1 MENLKRHAE
10 ENLRRLAE
18 NPYPGRGIVLGRSH
32 GGRLLQFYWVMGR
45 SESSR
50 NRVLV
55 REGREVRTQALDP
68 AKVED
73 PSLVIYTCM
82 REARGQHLV
91 SNGDHTETLAE
102 AVAAGKSLHD
112 ALASISHEPDP
123 PHLTPRIAGGISPV
137 QTAAGA
143 GSPLAWLAIVKADR
157 FDGAR
162 SDRFFFQYADLPPG
176 YGWCLTTYRGDG
188 QPLPSFEGT
197 PYLLPLNGSEDDLLP
212 WLWHRLNEKNR
223 VAIVLKIIE
232 PDSST
237 DIRIVNKYG
246 GNGA

>member
-10 ENLRRLAE
+10 ENLRRLVE

-32 GGRLLQFYWVMGR
+32 GGRLLQYFWVMGR

-82 REARGQHLV
+82 REVRGHHLV
-91 SNGDHTETLAE
+91 SNGDHSDTLAD
-102 AVAAGKSLHD
+102 AVAVGNSLHD
-112 ALASISHEPDP
+112 VLATIGHEPDP
-123 PHLTPRIAGGISPV
+123 PHFTPRIAGCISPGTV
-137 QTAAGA
+137 G
-143 GSPLAWLAIVKADR
+143 PLAWLAIVKADR

-162 SDRFFFQYADLPPG
+162 SDRFFFQHCGAET
-176 YGWCLTTYRGDG
+176 W
-188 QPLPSFEGT
+188 
-197 PYLLPLNGSEDDLLP
+197 
-212 WLWHRLNEKNR
+212 KN
-223 VAIVLKIIE
+223 
-232 PDSST
+232 
-237 DIRIVNKYG
+237 
-246 GNGA
+246 

>member
-82 REARGQHLV
+82 REARGHHLV
-91 SNGDHTETLAE
+91 SNGDHTDTLAE

-112 ALASISHEPDP
+112 ALASIVRL
-123 PHLTPRIAGGISPV
+123 HLDRVVKRMADGHDIALVYDDSVVNYIVGRCLV
-137 QTAAGA
+137 QET
-143 GSPLAWLAIVKADR
+143 
-157 FDGAR
+157 GAR
-162 SDRFFFQYADLPPG
+162 VLIGFIEQHVLPRLSALWLDAFASRAP
-176 YGWCLTTYRGDG
+176 LTHIAIGMTDASAPPARA
-188 QPLPSFEGT
+188 LTFEATPSH
-197 PYLLPLNGSEDDLLP
+197 L
-212 WLWHRLNEKNR
+212 
-223 VAIVLKIIE
+223 VE
-232 PDSST
+232 PC
-237 DIRIVNKYG
+237 R
-246 GNGA
+246 

>member
-18 NPYPGRGIVLGRSH
+18 NPYPGRGIVLGRSP

-55 REGREVRTQALDP
+55 REGREVRTQALDL

-82 REARGQHLV
+82 REARGHHLV
-91 SNGDHTETLAE
+91 SNGDHTDTLAG
-102 AVAAGKSLHD
+102 AVAAGKSPHD
-112 ALASISHEPDP
+112 TLASISHEPDP
-123 PHLTPRIAGGISPV
+123 PHHTPRIAGCISAGPTPAG
-137 QTAAGA
+137 TAG
-143 GSPLAWLAIVKADR
+143 PLAWLAIVKADP

-162 SDRFFFQYADLPPG
+162 SHRFFFQYADLPAG

-188 QPLPSFEGT
+188 HPLPPFEGT
-197 PYLLPLNGSEDDLLP
+197 PYLLPLNGPEEDPLP
-212 WLWHRLNEKNR
+212 WLWLRLNERNR
-223 VAIVLKIIE
+223 VAIALKIVE
-232 PDSST
+232 PGSSGT
-237 DIRIVNKYG
+237 DIRIVNK
-246 GNGA
+246 